1 MASVLAALSS
11 YDNLDNYECIG
22 GQLIKKESVGRKQH
36 SQLERIVRDLLT
48 PFATKLG
55 GIVEHEWT
63 LQHGEDRLIP
73 DVTMSFPDY
82 HENEGFLVAPAF
94 LVVETISKGQ
104 TVSLMAKKC
113 RDYYH
118 PWDTPYCWLIDTQK
132 QAAYEC
138 HLQRGGSVTE
148 VDVLTAGPS
157 IQISVSDIFR
167 AFQALA

>member
-11 YDNLDNYECIG
+11 YDNLENYECIG

-36 SQLERIVRDLLT
+36 SQLERIVRDMLT

-55 GIVEHEWT
+55 CIVEHEWT

-73 DVTMSFPDY
+73 DVTMSFPEY

-132 QAAYEC
+132 SAAYEC
-138 HLQRGGSVTE
+138 HLQRGGSVIE
-148 VDVLTAGPS
+148 VDILTAGPH
-157 IQISVSDIFR
+157 IEISVSGIFR
-167 AFQALA
+167 AFQSLQ